1 MPKTNTQHL
10 ILVFIQKQ
18 GETTAKKLVEEF
30 LISREMVHRHL
41 KTLCTENK
49 IKKIGS
55 APRVFYVP
63 TQKQKEVISV
73 ESDIIRDNWLEILP
87 NGSFVSGMAG
97 FTQWCEKRQFDMSKK
112 IKEYEEMFKEKEA
125 FKEKELID
133 ATQKITT
140 SFSHNYLEKV
150 WYIDF
155 YSWEIFGKTLLGKL
169 ILYAKQNSDTVL
181 MKRIAE
187 QVKHPIESL
196 IARGHFDMIGI
207 IPHSVSR
214 KKDFLM
220 TTIKFLHL
228 TPEPKQVFVKAF
240 ADHVVAQKT
249 LKSKAERQTNAEE
262 TLFLKDNTI
271 PKKILLI
278 DDACGSGAT
287 LNVSAQK
294 IKHKFPK
301 TKIYGL
307 TFVGSIKG
315 FEVINEL

>member
-1 MPKTNTQHL
+1 MEYSIKKIISIIVT
-10 ILVFIQKQ
+10 KQ
-18 GETTAKKLVEEF
+18 SVTAKELREELGVSQV
-30 LISREMVHRHL
+30 LIHRHL
-41 KTLCTENK
+41 KKLCTQNK

-63 TQKQKEVISV
+63 TQEQKKVTSV
-73 ESDIIRDNWLEILP
+73 KSKIIHDNWLEILP
-87 NGSFVSGMAG
+87 NGEFISGTEGFV
-97 FTQWCEKRQFDMSKK
+97 QWCEKRKADVSQK
-112 IKEYEEMFKEKEA
+112 IKEYESMFHGKEA
-125 FKEKELID
+125 FKKDELID

-140 SFSHNYLEKV
+140 SFPHNYLEKV
-150 WYIDF
+150 WYVDF

-187 QVKHPIESL
+187 KVQHPIDSL
-196 IARGHFDMIGI
+196 INREHFDMIGI
-207 IPHSVSR
+207 IPHSVPR

-228 TPEPKQVFVKAF
+228 NPEPKQIFVKAF

-294 IKHKFPK
+294 IQHKFPK

>member
-1 MPKTNTQHL
+1 MKSSIQQ
-10 ILVFIQKQ
+10 ILSIILTKQ
-18 GETTAKKLVEEF
+18 SATAKELREELGVSQV
-30 LISREMVHRHL
+30 LIHRHL

-63 TQKQKEVISV
+63 TQEQKEVISA

-97 FTQWCEKRQFDMSKK
+97 FTQWCEKRKFDMSKK

-125 FKEKELID
+125 FKKKELID

-155 YSWEIFGKTLLGKL
+155 YSGEIFGKTLLGKL

-187 QVKHPIESL
+187 QVQHPLKSL
-196 IARGHFDMIGI
+196 IDREHFDMIGI
-207 IPHSVSR
+207 IPHSVPR

-228 TPEPKQVFVKAF
+228 TPEPKQIFVKAF

-249 LKSKAERQTNAEE
+249 LKSKAERQMNAEE
-262 TLFLKDNTI
+262 TLFLKDNII

-294 IKHKFPK
+294 IQHKFPK